1 MWLGV
6 WQKDQGH
13 SVAPEFSM
21 CFSHQVQLIFE
32 HTDQWKASVPVLPRL
47 PALITR
53 GYQSRSLRISSD
65 TWCTVKRLQI
75 SSENHLHS
83 NYGGTGSVFIQA
95 CRGLE
100 LRDELAVK
108 CKSAMLLWV
117 RPHFFVLAEDLI
129 TRTQLIYHRE
139 QEIQF
144 PTRGKKKAHKGIIIP
159 SPQQG
164 NAYSYLFSILHLLVA
179 NQLQICFRSRNQGP
193 PTSF

>member
-1 MWLGV
+1 
-6 WQKDQGH
+6 
-13 SVAPEFSM
+13 M

-108 CKSAMLLWV
+108 CKSAMLQWV
-117 RPHFFVLAEDLI
+117 RPHCFVLAEDLI

-144 PTRGKKKAHKGIIIP
+144 PTRKKK
-159 SPQQG
+159 SPQRNHNPKSTTGKCIFIFIFHFAFIG
-164 NAYSYLFSILHLLVA
+164 NKPATNMFQEQKPRATYFILV
-179 NQLQICFRSRNQGP
+179 
-193 PTSF
+193 